1 MSDAKKKAEF
11 EAKIAEIRELDG
23 KIDTLSTQRSKL
35 HKEIHDEFLCHPQW
49 SMFLDRHGV
58 GGFSD
63 DMGGYQ
69 YYDFTFYEDG
79 TCEIE
84 CRDVFRG
91 ELVEDRNTRRFKVS
105 ELIDFLAND
114 KYYNPLLDRFN
125 SIKECITKK
134 VKEENDK
141 AEFNLY
147 QRLKAKYEK

>member
-11 EAKIAEIRELDG
+11 EAKIVEIRELNE
-23 KIDTLSTQRSKL
+23 KIATLLTQKNKL

-58 GGFSD
+58 AGFSD
-63 DMGGYQ
+63 DMGGRQ
-69 YYDFTFYEDG
+69 YYDFTFYDDG

-91 ELVEDRNTRRFKVS
+91 ELVEDMNTRRFKVS
-105 ELIDFLAND
+105 ELTDFLAND
-114 KYYNPLLDRFN
+114 KYYNQLLDRFN

-134 VKEENDK
+134 RKEENDK